1 MKYTLIVLVL
11 ALAASPAFAKPRTKT
26 YRSSCE
32 RIWKVVESIPT
43 GPGHPYSSSMLDDKR
58 LKAQFVTGHGALT
71 GKRTLY
77 LTLSGTGDTCEVAVE
92 GVFSGLAHN
101 DKGDLFKRI
110 EEALTETPPESKPEP
125 KK

>member
-1 MKYTLIVLVL
+1 MKILVISLILLVTVSP
-11 ALAASPAFAKPRTKT
+11 ALAKPATKT
-26 YRSSCE
+26 YPHSCE
-32 RIWKVVESIPT
+32 KIWQVVESTPT

-58 LKAQFVTGHGALT
+58 LKAEFVTGHGAWT

-77 LTLSGTGDTCEVAVE
+77 LTLSGTGDTCTVAIE

-110 EEALTETPPESKPEP
+110 EEALPKMSSSSPEA